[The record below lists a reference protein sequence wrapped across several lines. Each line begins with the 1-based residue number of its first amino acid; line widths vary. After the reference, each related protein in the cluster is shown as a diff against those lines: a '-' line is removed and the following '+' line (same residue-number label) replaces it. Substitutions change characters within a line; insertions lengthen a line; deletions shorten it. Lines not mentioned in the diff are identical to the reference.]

1 MINNFG
7 DIRSRLLFRD
17 HEFYFLQIIKRRK
30 DNPDL
35 SKSEKIIKNFYIY
48 SLLEFDNLQPKII
61 SLCNEY
67 NARAYFRLNRRNSKN
82 IALQMLKRITSLII
96 DKNYR
101 PIENIYPSVCGE
113 YHSDNKKTWIIDIDG
128 SYDENWNNF
137 IKVRDEFNKTHKHS
151 RIEYSGTIPTKNG
164 FHIITYPF
172 DISYFYD
179 CWDKLIRHNQTTTNL
194 QSISNSIPDIH
205 KDSPTLLYMS

>member
-7 DIRSRLLFRD
+7 DIRSRLLFKD
-17 HEFYFLQIIKRRK
+17 YEFYFLQIIKRRK

-48 SLLEFDNLQPKII
+48 SYLEFDNLQPKII
-61 SLCNEY
+61 ELCNEH
-67 NARAYFRLNRRNSKN
+67 NARAYFRLNRRNSKD

-101 PIENIYPSVCGE
+101 PIENIYPSICGE
-113 YHSDNKKTWIIDIDG
+113 YHSDDKKTWIIDVDG
-128 SYDENWNNF
+128 SYENWNNF

-164 FHIITYPF
+164 FHIIVLPF

-179 CWDKLIRHNQTTTNL
+179 CWDKLIG
-194 QSISNSIPDIH
+194 NSIPDIH
-205 KDSPTLLYMS
+205 KDNPTLLYMP